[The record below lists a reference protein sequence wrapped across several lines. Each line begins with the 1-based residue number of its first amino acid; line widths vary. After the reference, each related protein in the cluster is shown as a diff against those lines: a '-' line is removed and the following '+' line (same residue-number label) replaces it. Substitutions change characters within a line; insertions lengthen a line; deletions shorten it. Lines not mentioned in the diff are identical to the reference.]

1 MGIFDKFKK
10 GFQKSA
16 SAFSSGLKEIIVKK
30 EIDDE
35 NLNKIEEFLIQ
46 SDVGI
51 EAASEIK
58 KIISTKKIDPNK
70 DLTAEINLILNEY
83 IVSLMKPLENSSFF
97 MKKEKLNAT
106 LISGV
111 NGVGKTTSI
120 GKISKILK
128 TNGNKVMLAASDTFR
143 AAAIEQLEN
152 WANKIEEFLI
162 QSDVGVEVASE
173 IKEIISSKKID
184 PNKDLKKEINFI
196 LKEYI
201 TSLMKPL
208 ENKSF
213 FNKKEKL
220 NATLI
225 AGVNGVG
232 KTTSIG
238 KISKIL
244 KTNGNKIM
252 LAASDTFRAA
262 AIEQLENWANKVDVQ
277 ITKSSQGSDPASVAY
292 KAIEDSIKNNFDQ
305 VLIDTAGRLQNKKNL
320 MEEYKKIANVT
331 KKIDPEAP
339 HDVILILDATSGQ
352 NVINQVQEFNKII
365 PITGIIMTKLDGTA
379 KGGILLAL
387 AKKYKLPI
395 IALGLGEKEDDLQ
408 IFNAENFADAFI
420 QTN

>member
-16 SAFSSGLKEIIVKK
+16 SALSSGLKEIIIKK
-30 EIDDE
+30 EIDDK

-58 KIISTKKIDPNK
+58 DIISTKKVDPNK
-70 DLTAEINLILNEY
+70 DLKLEINLILKEY
-83 IVSLMKPLENSSFF
+83 IISLMKPLENSYFF
-97 MKKEKLNAT
+97 KKKDKLNAT

-120 GKISKILK
+120 GKIGKILK
-128 TNGNKVMLAASDTFR
+128 TNGNKVMFAASDTFR

-152 WANKIEEFLI
+152 WA
-162 QSDVGVEVASE
+162 
-173 IKEIISSKKID
+173 KKI
-184 PNKDLKKEINFI
+184 
-196 LKEYI
+196 
-201 TSLMKPL
+201 
-208 ENKSF
+208 
-213 FNKKEKL
+213 
-220 NATLI
+220 
-225 AGVNGVG
+225 
-232 KTTSIG
+232 
-238 KISKIL
+238 
-244 KTNGNKIM
+244 
-252 LAASDTFRAA
+252 
-262 AIEQLENWANKVDVQ
+262 DVQ

-292 KAIEDSIKNNFDQ
+292 KAIEEAINNNFDQ

-331 KKIDPEAP
+331 KKIDPDAP
-339 HDVILILDATSGQ
+339 HDVVLVLDATSGQ
-352 NVINQVQEFNKII
+352 NIINQVEEFNKII

-408 IFNAENFADAFI
+408 IFEAEKFAEAFT
-420 QTN
+420 QTS